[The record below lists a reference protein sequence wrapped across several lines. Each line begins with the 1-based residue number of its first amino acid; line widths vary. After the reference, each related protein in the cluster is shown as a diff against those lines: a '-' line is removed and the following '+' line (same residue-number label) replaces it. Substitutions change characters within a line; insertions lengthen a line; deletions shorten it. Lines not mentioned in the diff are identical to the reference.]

1 MARWRKIGRGLA
13 YALAVVLVLV
23 FAGSA
28 ASWVYTEADARKA
41 AMTTTGPYR
50 ADRES
55 LGEHPVPAWFQDA
68 KFGVF
73 VHWGL
78 FSVPGFAPTEPYAD
92 VLRDDY
98 DRAMLVSPY
107 AEDYANAMRDPSTP
121 TAAFHRRTYGDMPYR
136 GFREIFE
143 RETAGFDAERW
154 AEAFRAS
161 GAGYVVM
168 VAKYHDG
175 YALWPTSVRNPH
187 APGWHSERDL
197 VGEVAAAVRAK
208 GMRFGVYYSGGV
220 DWTFQREIVRTLGDY
235 SYAPYGDGY
244 GDYAEAQLRELIS
257 RYRPDVLWNDISWPT
272 GQDRLNAVFADYY
285 NQVPGGVVNDRWQTD
300 SLTRRAMG
308 TAPGRAAF
316 DAFFRQLIARDPGIV
331 DRVTPPAVPHADFTT
346 PEYTQYPD
354 KQDFVWETTRG
365 MGTSYGWNRQET
377 DAHYASF
384 ERKLFPDFAAAV
396 SRNGRLLLNVGPAG
410 GRGDI
415 PAEQSSRLRAFG
427 AWTSANGS
435 AVTGTRPWDVAA
447 ATTAGGLP
455 VEFTRSPGGAVN
467 AIVVGR
473 PSGTSIRIDGV
484 TLPAGPATLLAD
496 GSPVTVTPSEGST
509 TLTFRRDVGGLFS
522 PAVRIGAA

>member
-1 MARWRKIGRGLA
+1 MARWLRIGRGLA
-13 YALAVVLVLV
+13 YPLAVVLVLV

-28 ASWVYTEADARKA
+28 ASWVYDEVDARKA
-41 AMTTTGPYR
+41 AMTTSGPYR
-50 ADRES
+50 ADLDS
-55 LGEHPVPAWFQDA
+55 LGGHPVPQWFSDA

-78 FSVPGFAPTEPYAD
+78 FSVPGFAPTKPYAD

-107 AEDYANAMRDPSTP
+107 AEDYANAMRDASTP
-121 TAAFHRRTYGDMPYR
+121 TAEFHRRTYGDMPYE
-136 GFREIFE
+136 GFQEIFE

-154 AEAFRAS
+154 AEAFRAA

-175 YALWPTSVRNPH
+175 YALWPTAVRNPH

-208 GMRFGVYYSGGV
+208 GMRFGIYYSGGV
-220 DWTFQREIVRTLGDY
+220 DWTFQRATVRTLGDY
-235 SYAPYGDGY
+235 SYAAYGDGY
-244 GDYAEAQLRELIS
+244 ADYAEAQLRELIT

-285 NQVPGGVVNDRWQTD
+285 NQVPDGVVNDRWQTD

-316 DAFFRQLIARDPGIV
+316 DGLFRRLIARDPGLV

-354 KQDFVWETTRG
+354 KQDFAWETTRG

-384 ERKLFPDFAAAV
+384 EQKLFPDFAAAV

-410 GRGDI
+410 GRGEI
-415 PAEQSSRLRAFG
+415 PAEQLSRLDAFG
-427 AWTSANGS
+427 KWFAANGRT
-435 AVTGTRPWDVAA
+435 VTGTRPWDVAS
-447 ATTAGGLP
+447 ATTPDGLP
-455 VEFTRSPGGAVN
+455 VQFTQSPGGAVN
-467 AIVVGR
+467 AVVVGR
-473 PSGTSIRIDGV
+473 PAGTSVRIDGA
-484 TLPAGPATLLAD
+484 TLPAGRATLLAD
-496 GSPVTVTPSEGST
+496 GGPVTVTPADGST
-509 TLTFRRDVGGLFS
+509 TLTFARDLTGLFS
-522 PAVRIGAA
+522 PAVTIDPA